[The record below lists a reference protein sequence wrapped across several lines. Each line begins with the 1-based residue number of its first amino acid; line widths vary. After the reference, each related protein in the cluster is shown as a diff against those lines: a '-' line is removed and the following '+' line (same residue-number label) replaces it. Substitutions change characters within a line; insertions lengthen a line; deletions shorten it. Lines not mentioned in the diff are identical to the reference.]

1 MPQAHRQV
9 AIAPRPAGITP
20 IAPLQPKKRRAS
32 KPKVRTGC
40 VSCKIR
46 RVKCDEQKPT
56 CERCSK
62 DGFSC
67 DGYGGHPHGTSTVKA
82 TMPRW
87 PRPHWRNPHP
97 SRLIRQDDAQ
107 YFDFFR
113 GQLVYELSGYSHSEF
128 WLRIVPCES
137 TLDKCA
143 LESVLAIGAL
153 STAIRLAPHLSAQS
167 TRRPSALHPWSA
179 IVMANVHHEAAVR
192 HYIKALALF
201 RSRLE
206 AEMNKASPRSL
217 LIVSLLLITFELL
230 QGDMKSADSL
240 ITRSINLLKHTL
252 KLHRQEGLAQQVQT
266 PRSSEDDLEDMEHL
280 LPLISIMGGYTPFLL
295 SQSSNIQL
303 WDTTCGRVLPNCGQ
317 PSISKLDIQ
326 WNKFHARAV
335 AFIGVTMKFQTLPLP
350 QQRDTEEQRNLILAQ
365 LRVWQIELDSWC
377 GERTCDEPSRVRTL
391 QIMQIQR
398 QTLLICISCC
408 LDATDMMYDDFE
420 AEFDILLARCVEYL
434 RESRPTYLFTLS
446 TSILSALLVVVN
458 RCRVHNIRMT
468 AAGIIRQIQW
478 REGAWEPALM
488 LNGKLAGVLMEER
501 SRDKDGLI
509 SSDCRWF
516 WAATEW
522 EAERKQL
529 VATYVRAVPDDYGQ
543 PVNKTLVL
551 DPDKVLDVCSAIGC
565 RVDHNIEHL
574 DLLLGKR

>member
-1 MPQAHRQV
+1 
-9 AIAPRPAGITP
+9 
-20 IAPLQPKKRRAS
+20 
-32 KPKVRTGC
+32 
-40 VSCKIR
+40 
-46 RVKCDEQKPT
+46 
-56 CERCSK
+56 
-62 DGFSC
+62 
-67 DGYGGHPHGTSTVKA
+67 
-82 TMPRW
+82 MPRLPH
-87 PRPHWRNPHP
+87 PRWKNPHL
-97 SRLIRQDDAQ
+97 SRFIKQDDAQ

-137 TLDKCA
+137 SLDRCA
-143 LESVLAIGAL
+143 LESALAIGAL
-153 STAIRLAPHLSAQS
+153 STAIRLAPQLSAQS
-167 TRRPSALHPWSA
+167 TRRPSALYPWSV

-192 HYIKALALF
+192 HYVKALALF
-201 RSRLE
+201 RNRLE

-240 ITRSINLLKHTL
+240 ITRSITLLKHTL
-252 KLHRQEGLAQQVQT
+252 KLHRQDGLAQQAQT
-266 PRSSEDDLEDMEHL
+266 PRPLEGDLEDIEHL

-295 SQSSNIQL
+295 SQSSNMQL
-303 WDTTCGRVLPNCGQ
+303 WDTTCGMDLPDSGQ

-350 QQRDTEEQRNLILAQ
+350 QQRDTEEQKNVILAQ
-365 LRVWQIELDSWC
+365 LRIWQIEFDSWC
-377 GERTCDEPSRVRTL
+377 GGGKAYVEPAHMRTL

-408 LDATDMMYDDFE
+408 LDDTDMMYDDFE
-420 AEFDILLARCVEYL
+420 TEFRILLTRCVKYL

-458 RCRVHNIRMT
+458 RCRVHNLRMM

-488 LNGKLAGVLMEER
+488 LNGKLGGVLMEER
-501 SRDKDGLI
+501 SRNRDGFI
-509 SSDCRWF
+509 PSDCRWF

-522 EAERKQL
+522 EAGRKQL
-529 VATYVRAVPDDYGQ
+529 IATYIRAVPDVNGQ
-543 PVNKTLVL
+543 TVNKTLVL
-551 DPDKVLDVCSAIGC
+551 DPDKSLDVCSDIGC
-565 RVDHNIEHL
+565 REDHDVEQL
-574 DLLLGKR
+574 DLSLGIR